1 MVSVGMAA
9 IVAALSR
16 DGSSGL
22 SAVPAELCAE
32 VLGLTGIAVS
42 VLVPGGGDV
51 IWRTTGASA
60 RLDDLQFTLGQ
71 GPGVDAAASGELILV
86 PDLQAVPPQRWPAFT
101 PPALAL
107 GVRAVFAA
115 PLQVGVI
122 RLGVVLAHRDAPGM
136 MRNAALV
143 DLLVFASAATGALL
157 GHLAD
162 GPEPQWVSEQT
173 SGYRAEVH
181 QATGMISVQLGVTQA
196 VALVRLR
203 AYAFSHHRPLAVVA
217 ADVVAR
223 RTRFHDND
231 E

>member
-71 GPGVDAAASGELILV
+71 GPGVDAAASGELILE

-101 PPALAL
+101 AARAGVGSASGFRGTATGGRDPARR
-107 GVRAVFAA
+107 RA
-115 PLQVGVI
+115 G
-122 RLGVVLAHRDAPGM
+122 APG
-136 MRNAALV
+136 RAGDDAECG
-143 DLLVFASAATGALL
+143 AS
-157 GHLAD
+157 
-162 GPEPQWVSEQT
+162 
-173 SGYRAEVH
+173 
-181 QATGMISVQLGVTQA
+181 
-196 VALVRLR
+196 
-203 AYAFSHHRPLAVVA
+203 
-217 ADVVAR
+217 
-223 RTRFHDND
+223 
-231 E
+231 